1 MEKLTKII
9 NAILV
14 AMYVISNSVR
24 SIIVHF
30 Y

>member
-14 AMYVISNSVR
+14 AIYMISNSVR
-24 SIIVHF
+24 SIIVHL